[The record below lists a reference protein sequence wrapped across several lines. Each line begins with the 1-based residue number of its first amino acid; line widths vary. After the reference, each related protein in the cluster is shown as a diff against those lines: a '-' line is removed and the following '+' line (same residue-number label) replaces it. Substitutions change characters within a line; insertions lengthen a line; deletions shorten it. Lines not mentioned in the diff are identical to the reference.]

1 MVKIKISILF
11 FSLLLLLITACQPT
25 PKTTEESTAQPV
37 AVEMPTAE
45 VEEIKEV
52 MKTEEVKVV
61 PKVQDPQFPPVTEF
75 TIEGDDA
82 GLYPKEITVKL
93 GDLIKI
99 TFAARSK
106 GVYYGGLDFWGEPWG
121 NTGTVKPGQSTTVT
135 FTAEK
140 SFEITSYWP
149 KTKALKAKGKVIV
162 E

>member
-1 MVKIKISILF
+1 MLF
-11 FSLLLLLITACQPT
+11 FCLLLLLITACQPT
-25 PKTTEESTAQPV
+25 PKATEENISPPAIAETLPPDLDEKK
-37 AVEMPTAE
+37 AVEE
-45 VEEIKEV
+45 KEV
-52 MKTEEVKVV
+52 ATIIQPEK
-61 PKVQDPQFPPVTEF
+61 PKVEDPQFPPITEF

-82 GLYPKEITVKL
+82 GLYPKEISVKA
-93 GDLIKI
+93 GDSVKI

-135 FTAEK
+135 FTALK

-149 KTKALKAKGKVIV
+149 KTKALKARGNVIV